1 MSGRI
6 GGRERSRRLEDRNSS
21 GQSSA
26 PPSRHLWVGNLSH
39 SISEG
44 DLVRPFLE
52 FGELDS
58 VAFQPGRSYAF
69 INFKTD
75 EGAIAALDALRG
87 SPLAGN
93 PLRIEFAK
101 DKSSVS
107 SRNEEYYEHHSEQRP
122 SSRESPL
129 LHKDS
134 RVRHASPDPFHLDR
148 PKMNDKAA
156 EPSEVLWIGF
166 PASLK
171 VDETILR
178 KAFSPFGE
186 IEKITTFPGR
196 TYAFVRFINLISACR
211 AKETLQGNLF
221 GNPRVHICY
230 AKNES
235 GSSSGGRS
243 SITGPLSPRY
253 QSNGRHGSM
262 ESFWHDR
269 DNTSLT
275 GNPSVRSPHTF
286 TDLDSEGHDGYEFS
300 RKGNLRR
307 SGFSS
312 LEHRRFG
319 EEESESRPSHSVYEF
334 RGSPKRDWNA
344 HLPYT
349 TQGFSQTGAFY
360 EDQWDIP
367 EEVDIL
373 HGPKRLKGDAYPPDN
388 ELPEFQLSDLRRENQ
403 VFSHVLSDSV
413 RSDPYGIEYEQM
425 VGSDHPRASYE
436 NIKIGSGSLPTAN
449 VERKRITPE
458 IKQSSTKEWKWEG
471 TIAKGGSPVCRA
483 RCFPVGKVLDILLPK
498 FLDCTARTGLEML
511 AKHYYQASAT
521 WVVFFVPGTDADIG
535 FYNEFMHYLE
545 EKQRAAVAKLDER
558 NTLFLVPPSD
568 FSEKV
573 LKVPGKLS
581 ISGVI
586 LRLEQPSSK
595 FGAVYHPDELK
606 DPKLVPFHGDSLY
619 PKPSTPSGTQFLETG
634 KLGPRNRYLAVDA
647 APCVPSVPF
656 STSLNARTSR
666 YDTHSEDRDEYL
678 PQHQNIPQSN
688 LHYLAT
694 SSSTRSAQL
703 QLPSSTVDSIPRM
716 VQSSANSGL
725 PLSGNNN
732 MPVRERETLVQ
743 SSTPLP
749 SLQPEQLSQLASLL
763 GQQRQSGSVPNI
775 SGGKSD
781 GYGSQDVTTT
791 SSELPVSHFGE
802 IQPFHHHQHPQH
814 LLNLSAASKEVQAGA
829 QGSQQVSSTGSL
841 EAEADP
847 QKRLQATLQLAAAL
861 LQQIQQGHKGS

>member
-1 MSGRI
+1 M
-6 GGRERSRRLEDRNSS
+6 DK
-21 GQSSA
+21 SSA
-26 PPSRHLWVGNLSH
+26 PSH
-39 SISEG
+39 
-44 DLVRPFLE
+44 
-52 FGELDS
+52 
-58 VAFQPGRSYAF
+58 
-69 INFKTD
+69 ND
-75 EGAIAALDALRG
+75 EY
-87 SPLAGN
+87 
-93 PLRIEFAK
+93 F
-101 DKSSVS
+101 
-107 SRNEEYYEHHSEQRP
+107 EHYSEQRP

-129 LHKDS
+129 LQKDS
-134 RVRHASPDPFHLDR
+134 RVRHSSPDPFHPDR

-211 AKETLQGNLF
+211 AKETLQGKLF
-221 GNPRVHICY
+221 GNPRVHICF

-235 GSSSGGRS
+235 GSSSAGRS
-243 SITGPLSPRY
+243 SISGPLSPRY
-253 QSNGRHGSM
+253 QSNGRRGSS
-262 ESFWHDR
+262 ESFWHDM
-269 DNTSLT
+269 DNGSLT
-275 GNPSVRSPHTF
+275 GNPSVRSPHTL
-286 TDLDSEGHDGYEFS
+286 TDMDSEGHDGYEFS
-300 RKGNLRR
+300 RKGNMRG

-319 EEESESRPSHSVYEF
+319 EEESELRPSRSVYEF
-334 RGSPKRDWNA
+334 RGSPKRDWDA
-344 HLPYT
+344 HLSYP
-349 TQGFSQTGAFY
+349 TQGFSQRGTFY
-360 EDQWDIP
+360 EDQWDLT

-373 HGPKRLKGDAYPPDN
+373 HGPKRMKSNAYPLDN

-403 VFSHVLSDSV
+403 AFPHVSSDSV
-413 RSDPYGIEYEQM
+413 RSDPFGIEYEQM
-425 VGSDHPRASYE
+425 VRRSDHPRASYG
-436 NIKIGSGSLPTAN
+436 NIQIGSGSLPTVN
-449 VERKRITPE
+449 VERKRIAPE
-458 IKQSSTKEWKWEG
+458 IKQSSVKEWKWEG

-511 AKHYYQASAT
+511 AKHYYQASAS

-581 ISGVI
+581 ISGVV
-586 LRLEQPSSK
+586 LRLEQTGSK
-595 FGAVYHPDELK
+595 FGDVYHPDEI
-606 DPKLVPFHGDSLY
+606 DSLY
-619 PKPSTPSGTQFLETG
+619 PKPSTPSGTQFLETS
-634 KLGPRNRYLAVDA
+634 KLGPGNRYFAVDA
-647 APCVPSVPF
+647 APAPF
-656 STSLNARTSR
+656 SIPLNAGTSK
-666 YDTHSEDRDEYL
+666 YVSHGEDMDEYL
-678 PQHQNIPQSN
+678 PQQQNLLQSN
-688 LHYLAT
+688 SHYLAT
-694 SSSTRSAQL
+694 SSGTRSAQS
-703 QLPSSTVDSIPRM
+703 QLPSSTFDSIPRM
-716 VQSSANSGL
+716 VQLRANSGL

-732 MPVRERETLVQ
+732 MPVQDREALVQ

-749 SLQPEQLSQLASLL
+749 CLQPEQISQLASLL
-763 GQQRQSGSVPNI
+763 GQQRHSGSIPNI
-775 SGGKSD
+775 SRGKSD
-781 GYGSQDVTTT
+781 GYASQDVKVT

-802 IQPFHHHQHPQH
+802 VQPFHQQQHPEH
-814 LLNLSAASKEVQAGA
+814 LLNLSAASKELHAGA
-829 QGSQQVSSTGSL
+829 QGSQQMSSTGSQ

-861 LQQIQQGHKGS
+861 LQQIQQGNKGS

>member
-6 GGRERSRRLEDRNSS
+6 GGGRERPRRLEDRSSS
-21 GQSSA
+21 GQSGA

-44 DLVRPFLE
+44 DLVRPFLR
-52 FGELDS
+52 FGELES

-69 INFKTD
+69 VNFKIED
-75 EGAIAALDALRG
+75 GAIAALKALQG
-87 SPLAGN
+87 FPLAGS

-101 DKSSVS
+101 DKSSVPS
-107 SRNEEYYEHHSEQRP
+107 HNEEYFEHNSEQRP

-129 LHKDS
+129 LQKDS
-134 RVRHASPDPFHLDR
+134 RVRHSSPEPFHLDR

-171 VDETILR
+171 VDETILG

-186 IEKITTFPGR
+186 IERITTFPGR

-211 AKETLQGNLF
+211 AKETLQGKLF
-221 GNPRVHICY
+221 GNPRVHICF

-243 SITGPLSPRY
+243 SISGPLSPRY
-253 QSNGRHGSM
+253 QSNGRHGSS
-262 ESFWHDR
+262 ESFWHDM
-269 DNTSLT
+269 DNAGLT
-275 GNPSVRSPHTF
+275 GNPSVRSPRTF

-307 SGFSS
+307 NGFSS

-334 RGSPKRDWNA
+334 RGSPKRDWDP
-344 HLPYT
+344 HLPYPN
-349 TQGFSQTGAFY
+349 QGFSQTGAFY
-360 EDQWDIP
+360 EDQWDIL
-367 EEVDIL
+367 EEVDVL
-373 HGPKRLKGDAYPPDN
+373 HGPKRLKSNAYPPDN

-403 VFSHVLSDSV
+403 AFSHVLSDSV
-413 RSDPYGIEYEQM
+413 RSDPFGIEYEQM
-425 VGSDHPRASYE
+425 VRRSDHPRASYE
-436 NIKIGSGSLPTAN
+436 NIQTGSGSLPTVN

-458 IKQSSTKEWKWEG
+458 IKQSSVKEWKWEG

-558 NTLFLVPPSD
+558 NTLFLVPPSE
-568 FSEKV
+568 FSQKV

-581 ISGVI
+581 ISGVV
-586 LRLEQPSSK
+586 LRLEQPGSK
-595 FGAVYHPDELK
+595 FGAAYHPDELE
-606 DPKLVPFHGDSLY
+606 DPKLVPFPGHSLY
-619 PKPSTPSGTQFLETG
+619 PKPSTPSRTQFLETS
-634 KLGPRNRYLAVDA
+634 KLGPGNRYFAVDA
-647 APCVPSVPF
+647 ATSVPSVPF
-656 STSLNARTSR
+656 SIPLNAGTSK
-666 YDTHSEDRDEYL
+666 YDTCSEDRDEYL
-678 PQHQNIPQSN
+678 PQQQNLLQSN
-688 LHYLAT
+688 SHYLAT
-694 SSSTRSAQL
+694 SSGTRSAQS

-716 VQSSANSGL
+716 VQLSANSGV
-725 PLSGNNN
+725 PLSGNDN
-732 MPVRERETLVQ
+732 MPVRDREALIQ
-743 SSTPLP
+743 SSTPLL

-763 GQQRQSGSVPNI
+763 GQQRQSIPNI

-781 GYGSQDVTTT
+781 GYSSQDVKAT
-791 SSELPVSHFGE
+791 SSELPVSHYGE
-802 IQPFHHHQHPQH
+802 VQPFHQQQHPQH
-814 LLNLSAASKEVQAGA
+814 LLNLSAASKELKAGA
-829 QGSQQVSSTGSL
+829 QGSQQVSSSGSQ

-861 LQQIQQGHKGS
+861 LQQIQQGNKGS